1 MRDIEIWLARVAA
14 GEKCSHG
21 VELVNAISGTA
32 CLRDAPPV
40 IQLLAATDGTPAVA
54 QYAIE
59 KGALA
64 DPNADKPTPRRRKRK
79 RAA

>member
-1 MRDIEIWLARVAA
+1 MRDIEIWLERVAA

-21 VELVNAISGTA
+21 VDLVNAISGTA
-32 CLRDAPPV
+32 CLPDAPPV

-54 QYAIE
+54 QYAIL

-64 DPNADKPTPRRRKRK
+64 DPNSDKPKPRRKRK